1 MDFEVVLEE
10 DPEDGGFIVHCPSLP
25 GCFSQGDT
33 KRKAL
38 RNIKEA
44 IEAYLESMLKERLS
58 LPKQV
63 RIEISRVSVPVNVH
77 G

>member
-1 MDFEVVLEE
+1 MEYNVVLEK
-10 DPEDGGFIVHCPSLP
+10 DPRGKGYVVRCPALP

-33 KRKAL
+33 KEEAL

-44 IEAYLESMLKERLS
+44 IEAYLESLEKDRERI
-58 LPKQV
+58 PKDV
-63 RIEISRVSVPVNVH
+63 ETIIMPVKVH